1 MELNQKLM
9 EVCDK
14 CFSKGNLKDCKIGER
29 YYKLCLDCSNRIIE
43 WIAEGKKEKNIIG
56 KLFSK

>member
-1 MELNQKLM
+1 M